1 MIVLPFAATAAP
13 ARAAPQ
19 ARVSPLAVIRELG
32 ALWWWGV
39 RRHVAE
45 LTGLP
50 REAVDAPPRLRW
62 PFAHL

>member
-1 MIVLPFAATAAP
+1 MIVLPLAATAAP

-19 ARVSPLAVIRELG
+19 PRLAALALLRELR

-45 LTGLP
+45 LNGLP